1 MALGT
6 RRGIPV
12 EAPWSLERRS
22 ENGSYCPP
30 LQLRPEQV
38 SEPQRS
44 RVILDVATFHGAW
57 TSVNL
62 SPLECRAL
70 GCLLEKQL
78 STPDVYPLSMNT
90 LVNACNQS
98 SNRDPVL
105 SVTEPDVQEAVAG
118 LIEHGL
124 AEHWPGRVL
133 KIAHTAKPTWNLSVQ
148 EAALLAEL
156 LLRGPQTSGELRTN
170 TRRMYPFPDLAEVEG
185 CLAVL
190 MEAEPPLVVRL
201 PRAPGARE
209 ARVAHLLGGGI
220 EASTAPRAA
229 ASSQPGRMDQLE
241 VDLSFLREEL
251 AELRKE
257 FEAFKAQ
264 F

>member
-1 MALGT
+1 M
-6 RRGIPV
+6 
-12 EAPWSLERRS
+12 
-22 ENGSYCPP
+22 
-30 LQLRPEQV
+30 PE
-38 SEPQRS
+38 S
-44 RVILDVATFHGAW
+44 
-57 TSVNL
+57 NL
-62 SPLECRAL
+62 SLLECRVL

-105 SVTEPDVQEAVAG
+105 LVSESEVKEAVDA
-118 LIEHGL
+118 LIAQGL

-148 EAALLAEL
+148 EGALLAEL

-170 TRRMYPFPDLAEVEG
+170 TRRMYAFPDLPEVEA
-185 CLAVL
+185 CLGVL
-190 MEAEPPLVVRL
+190 MEAEPPLVLRL
-201 PRAPGARE
+201 ARAPGARE
-209 ARVAHLLGGGI
+209 ARVAHLLSGPVETTGTAAP
-220 EASTAPRAA
+220 EATPARS
-229 ASSQPGRMDQLE
+229 GRIDQLE
-241 VDLSFLREEL
+241 TELTDLREEL
-251 AELRKE
+251 AELRNA

>member
-1 MALGT
+1 M
-6 RRGIPV
+6 
-12 EAPWSLERRS
+12 
-22 ENGSYCPP
+22 
-30 LQLRPEQV
+30 
-38 SEPQRS
+38 
-44 RVILDVATFHGAW
+44 
-57 TSVNL
+57 NL
-62 SPLECRAL
+62 SPLECRVL

-90 LVNACNQS
+90 LLNACNQS

-105 SVTEPDVQEAVAG
+105 SVTEPEVQDAVDS
-118 LIEHGL
+118 LIEKGL

-156 LLRGPQTSGELRTN
+156 LLRGPQTPGELRTN
-170 TRRMYPFPDLAEVEG
+170 TRRMYAFPDLAEVEG

-190 MEAEPPLVVRL
+190 MEAEPPLVIRL

-209 ARVAHLLGGGI
+209 ARVAHLLSGPVEAGGSVSLAP
-220 EASTAPRAA
+220 EAPART
-229 ASSQPGRMDQLE
+229 GRSEQLE
-241 VDLSFLREEL
+241 AELSSLREEL

>member
-1 MALGT
+1 M
-6 RRGIPV
+6 
-12 EAPWSLERRS
+12 SD
-22 ENGSYCPP
+22 
-30 LQLRPEQV
+30 
-38 SEPQRS
+38 
-44 RVILDVATFHGAW
+44 LDLA
-57 TSVNL
+57 
-62 SPLECRAL
+62 PLECRVL

-98 SNRDPVL
+98 SNREPVL
-105 SVTEPDVQEAVAG
+105 AVTEPEVQAAVTA
-118 LIEHGL
+118 LIACGL

-156 LLRGPQTSGELRTN
+156 LLRGPQTPGELRTN
-170 TRRMYPFPDLAEVEG
+170 TRRMYAFPDLAELEA

-190 MEAEPPLVVRL
+190 MDADPPLVVRL
-201 PRAPGARE
+201 ARAPGARE
-209 ARVAHLLGGGI
+209 ARVAHLLSGALELAATQQETTPSRAGRV
-220 EASTAPRAA
+220 EALEAEV
-229 ASSQPGRMDQLE
+229 AS
-241 VDLSFLREEL
+241 LREEL
-251 AELRKE
+251 AELRQA

>member
-1 MALGT
+1 LLLS
-6 RRGIPV
+6 
-12 EAPWSLERRS
+12 SLD
-22 ENGSYCPP
+22 C
-30 LQLRPEQV
+30 
-38 SEPQRS
+38 
-44 RVILDVATFHGAW
+44 RV
-57 TSVNL
+57 
-62 SPLECRAL
+62 L

-98 SNRDPVL
+98 SNRDPVM
-105 SVTEPDVQEAVAG
+105 SVTESEAQEAVDA
-118 LIEHGL
+118 LIASGL

-156 LLRGPQTSGELRTN
+156 LLRGPQTTGELRTN
-170 TRRMYPFPDLAEVEG
+170 TRRMYAFPDLLEVEA

-190 MEAEPPLVVRL
+190 MEAEPPLVIRL
-201 PRAPGARE
+201 TRAPGARE
-209 ARVAHLLGGGI
+209 ARVAHLLFGPVDAGGPVSPASEAPARTGRI
-220 EASTAPRAA
+220 E
-229 ASSQPGRMDQLE
+229 QLE
-241 VDLSFLREEL
+241 ADLSSLREEL
-251 AELRKE
+251 AELRQS

>member
-1 MALGT
+1 M
-6 RRGIPV
+6 
-12 EAPWSLERRS
+12 
-22 ENGSYCPP
+22 P
-30 LQLRPEQV
+30 L
-38 SEPQRS
+38 
-44 RVILDVATFHGAW
+44 ILA
-57 TSVNL
+57 
-62 SPLECRAL
+62 PLECRVL

-105 SVTEPDVQEAVAG
+105 SVTEPEVQEAVSA
-118 LIEHGL
+118 LIARGL
-124 AEHWPGRVL
+124 AEHWPGRVV
-133 KIAHTAKPTWNLSVQ
+133 KVAHTAKPTWNLSVQ

-170 TRRMYPFPDLAEVEG
+170 TRRMYAFPDLAEVEG

-201 PRAPGARE
+201 ARAPGARE
-209 ARVAHLLGGGI
+209 ARVAHLLSGAV
-220 EASTAPRAA
+220 EVTAA
-229 ASSQPGRMDQLE
+229 APEGSPSRPGRLDQVETEL
-241 VDLSFLREEL
+241 VSLREEL
-251 AELRKE
+251 MGLRQA

>member
-1 MALGT
+1 MDN
-6 RRGIPV
+6 
-12 EAPWSLERRS
+12 APM
-22 ENGSYCPP
+22 P
-30 LQLRPEQV
+30 L
-38 SEPQRS
+38 
-44 RVILDVATFHGAW
+44 LDLTP
-57 TSVNL
+57 T
-62 SPLECRAL
+62 ECRIL

-78 STPDVYPLSMNT
+78 STPDVYPLSMNS

-105 SVTEPDVQEAVAG
+105 SLPESEVQRAVENLVAQ
-118 LIEHGL
+118 GL

-156 LLRGPQTSGELRTN
+156 LLRGPQTPGELRTN
-170 TRRMYPFPDLAEVEG
+170 ARRMYTFPDLAELEA

-201 PRAPGARE
+201 ARTPGARE
-209 ARVAHLLGGGI
+209 ARVAHLLSGEMETSAI
-220 EASTAPRAA
+220 PSETA
-229 ASSQPGRMDQLE
+229 ASRPGRLAQMEAELAA
-241 VDLSFLREEL
+241 LREEL
-251 AELRKE
+251 ADLRTA
-257 FEAFKAQ
+257 FEAFRAQ

>member
-1 MALGT
+1 MPDYHLA
-6 RRGIPV
+6 
-12 EAPWSLERRS
+12 
-22 ENGSYCPP
+22 
-30 LQLRPEQV
+30 
-38 SEPQRS
+38 
-44 RVILDVATFHGAW
+44 
-57 TSVNL
+57 
-62 SPLECRAL
+62 PLECRVL

-90 LVNACNQS
+90 LVNASNQS
-98 SNRDPVL
+98 SNRDPMIA
-105 SVTEPDVQEAVAG
+105 VTEPEVQEAVDL
-118 LIEHGL
+118 LIGRGL

-170 TRRMYPFPDLAEVEG
+170 TRRMYAFPDLPEVEA

-201 PRAPGARE
+201 ARAPGARE
-209 ARVAHLLGGGI
+209 ARVAHLLAGPVEAGGPI
-220 EASTAPRAA
+220 PMAEAQPAKAA
-229 ASSQPGRMDQLE
+229 RMDQLE
-241 VDLSFLREEL
+241 AELVELREEL
-251 AELRKE
+251 AALRNE
-257 FEAFKAQ
+257 FEAFQAQ